1 MNQKK
6 KLTNFSKYARFS
18 ALGIQMGAVIGFFS
32 WLGVYLDDKY
42 ESKTDWW
49 TIFLSLFGVTAALY
63 LIISKV
69 IKITKENESK

>member
-6 KLTNFSKYARFS
+6 KLTNISKYAQFS

-42 ESKTDWW
+42 EFKTGWC
-49 TIFLSLFGVTAALY
+49 TIVLSLFGITVALY
-63 LIISKV
+63 LIISKA